1 MASGV
6 PTASYASNDATSTGR
21 GADASG
27 ATVQPVSQLSEP
39 IDARDLEP
47 AEVVLRFLEGV
58 GAGSEAE
65 FYLRLFR
72 SRPSEQFATIAV
84 LAHALDDAAGSVT
97 FDLRL
102 LHHLGLTPVVMLGL
116 DGPDNVWMRAEQL
129 AHRVGTAGIDTLLL
143 PTSASRDQIATATVE
158 GRIPLVIAEGADPAA
173 RQSQLAA
180 MLTALE
186 THKLILLRNQGGL
199 RLDGERLSVV
209 NLSTQFAALCRD
221 GRLPEIDQAL
231 LADVRRLVFDLVP
244 HRLLVSLASP
254 LNLLHEL
261 FTVRG
266 AGTMLRKGARIAR
279 HDGYDGIDVSRLAAL
294 LESGF
299 GRAPRPAFFDAP
311 PRHSYI
317 EDTYRGAAL
326 VTDMPLGAYLTKFA
340 VTREAQGEGIG
351 QDLWGAL
358 ITDHPALIWRAR
370 RDNPIRAWYERQC
383 HGRFDVDAW
392 TVYVRGL
399 HADQMGDAVAFAI
412 AQPVDFG

>member
-1 MASGV
+1 
-6 PTASYASNDATSTGR
+6 
-21 GADASG
+21 
-27 ATVQPVSQLSEP
+27 VSQSGP
-39 IDARDLEP
+39 TDTRDLEP

-84 LAHALDDAAGSVT
+84 LAHALDDDAGSVT

-116 DGPDNVWMRAEQL
+116 DGLDNTWMRAEQL
-129 AHRVGTAGIDTLLL
+129 GHRLGSAGIDTVLLAS
-143 PTSASRDQIATATVE
+143 SAPREEIATATVH
-158 GRIPLVIAEGADPAA
+158 GRIPLVIAEAADGTA
-173 RQSQLAA
+173 RQAELAA
-180 MLTALE
+180 ILTALR
-186 THKLILLRNQGGL
+186 THKLILLRNEGGL
-199 RLDGERLSVV
+199 RLGGEPLSVV
-209 NLSTQFAALCRD
+209 NLSTQFAALCRN
-221 GRLPEIDQAL
+221 GRLSDADQSL
-231 LADVRRLVFDLVP
+231 LADVRHLVFELVP

-266 AGTMLRKGARIAR
+266 AGTMLRKGARIEH
-279 HDGYDGIDVSRLAAL
+279 HDGYDGVDVDRLGAL
-294 LESGF
+294 LQSGF

-326 VTDMPLGAYLTKFA
+326 VVDTPLGAYLTKFA

-358 ITDHPALIWRAR
+358 TADHPTLIWRAR
-370 RDNPIRAWYERQC
+370 RDNPIRTWYERQC
-383 HGRFDVDAW
+383 HGRFDAGDW
-392 TVYVRGL
+392 TVYARGL
-399 HADQMGDAVAFAI
+399 RADQMGDAVAFAT
-412 AQPVDFG
+412 AQPVDF